1 MGDRTREPYPD
12 RDKTAV
18 EEMAVSWFVL
28 VLSGVL
34 EAVWATALGRSEG
47 LTRPVPTATFLVA
60 LAMSMAGLGY
70 AMRTLPIGTSY
81 AVWVGIG
88 AVLTVVVA
96 MVTGTEPFSVVKALL
111 LTGLVACIVGLKLV
125 H

>member
-1 MGDRTREPYPD
+1 VGDRTREPYPD
-12 RDKTAV
+12 SDKTAV

-28 VLSGVL
+28 VLSGFL

-47 LTRPVPTATFLVA
+47 LTRPVPTTTFVVA
-60 LAMSMAGLGY
+60 LVLSMAGLGY
-70 AMRTLPIGTSY
+70 AMRTLPVGTSY

-88 AVLTVVVA
+88 ATLTIVWA
-96 MVTGTEPFSVVKALL
+96 TATGTEPFSVVKALL
-111 LTGLVACIVGLKLV
+111 LAGLVGCIVGLKLV